1 LLDDALAD
9 QQEAWQRMRTHPF
22 LRATRD
28 GTLPAA
34 TFERWLAQDHLFVAG
49 SLPFLGALLASAPSE
64 ARPVL
69 AGAIAGYQAEL
80 RQFGETAERLG
91 VDLTGT
97 RPAFVTHA
105 YLQFLLATAHRS
117 FAQGLLVL
125 TVLER
130 AYLECWRGVRD
141 GLAAEA
147 LWRPLVEQ
155 WTSDDFAGYVRSLEG
170 LAERVTEGVGFAERH
185 ALTDHLGLTIGY
197 EVAFWEMAWHG
208 WTWPGAEPV
217 SGG

>member
-1 LLDDALAD
+1 MLDDALAG

-22 LRATRD
+22 LGAIRE

-49 SLPFLGALLASAPSE
+49 SLPFLGALLASAPCE

-69 AGAIAGYQAEL
+69 ASAIAGYQAEL
-80 RQFGETAERLG
+80 QRFGETAGRLG
-91 VDLTGT
+91 VDLTGA

-117 FAQGLLVL
+117 FPQGLLVL

-130 AYLECWRGVRD
+130 AYLDCWRGVRD
-141 GLAAEA
+141 GLAAKA
-147 LWRPLVEQ
+147 PWRPLVEQ
-155 WTSDDFAGYVRSLEG
+155 WTTDEFAAYVRSLEE
-170 LAERVTEGVGFAERH
+170 LAERATDGAGSAERRV
-185 ALTDHLGLTIGY
+185 LTDHIELTIGY
-197 EVAFWEMAWHG
+197 ELAFWEMAWHG
-208 WTWPGAEPV
+208 WTWPGAGPV